1 VIVLDS
7 SGWIEFF
14 ADGPHAEE
22 FASRLRQP
30 ANVITLTVA
39 MYEVYKWIKRER
51 SEEEAVEAV
60 ATMKKTNVVD
70 LTEELAL
77 TAADLSLVHR
87 LAMADS
93 MMLAAA
99 RTYKAELVTTDAGF
113 SGVPGVT
120 IFSKKRESR

>member
-1 VIVLDS
+1 MIVIDS

-22 FASRLRQP
+22 FALRLR
-30 ANVITLTVA
+30 NVTAVLTPTIA
-39 MYEVYKWIKRER
+39 IYEVYKWIKRER
-51 SEEEAVEAV
+51 SEEDALQAV
-60 ATMKKTNVVD
+60 AAMKRTRILE

-77 TAADLSLVHR
+77 TAADLSLTHG

-99 RTYKAELVTTDAGF
+99 RAHSAQLVTTDAGF
-113 SGVPGVT
+113 QGIEGVT
-120 IFSKKRESR
+120 IFSKKR